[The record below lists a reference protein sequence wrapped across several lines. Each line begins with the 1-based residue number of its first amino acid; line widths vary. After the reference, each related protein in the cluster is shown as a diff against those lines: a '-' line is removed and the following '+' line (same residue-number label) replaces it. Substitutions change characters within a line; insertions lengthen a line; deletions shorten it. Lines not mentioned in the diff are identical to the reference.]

1 MNENQN
7 QKESSPASHQ
17 EERKL
22 IVRTPHP
29 NHGDEIREMTEDE
42 IRLEVED
49 GELLIDE
56 DTEELIQKDDI
67 PESTKKIRRQQKAA
81 GG

>member
-1 MNENQN
+1 
-7 QKESSPASHQ
+7 
-17 EERKL
+17 
-22 IVRTPHP
+22 
-29 NHGDEIREMTEDE
+29 MTEDE

-67 PESTKKIRRQQKAA
+67 PESTKKIRRQKKAA

>member
-1 MNENQN
+1 M
-7 QKESSPASHQ
+7 
-17 EERKL
+17 
-22 IVRTPHP
+22 RTPHP
-29 NHGDEIREMTEDE
+29 ESGDEIREMTEEE
-42 IRLEVED
+42 IRVEVED

-67 PESTKKIRRQQKAA
+67 PETTKKIRRQKKAT